1 MAQRKQSQDMPD
13 FIEVQKHLAG
23 VSYPAEKD
31 DLIEAARDN
40 EAPDHIM
47 EILEGLE
54 DREFDGPAEVTKA
67 VTRSN

>member
-1 MAQRKQSQDMPD
+1 MAQRKQSHDMPD

-23 VSYPAEKD
+23 VSYPAEKY

-47 EILEGLE
+47 EILDVLD
-54 DREFDGPAEVTKA
+54 DRVFDGPAEVRKA
-67 VTRSN
+67 VTRSD